1 MSTTSSQDIF
11 RRPHA
16 EEEDSSALPRR
27 MRLGADFVI
36 LRVLGQG
43 GFGITYLAQDKKR
56 GCEVVIKE
64 NLPVD
69 FAARD
74 ARTLQ
79 VRPYHKHR
87 EGYEWAR
94 TRFLEEAQLLA
105 GLEHPNIVS
114 VYRAFEALN
123 TAYYVMPW
131 VGGRELGE
139 AVADHPEGSSEVHLR
154 SILLRLLDALNYLH
168 KNDLLHRDIKP
179 ANILIADNGEPVLID
194 FGAARSMVGNVRR
207 TKVVSQ
213 GYTPIEQTKDDGK
226 LGPWSDLYALGA
238 TFCEL
243 ITGERPP
250 SCIDRL
256 AKKDPY
262 IPLASRRELK
272 EHYTRD
278 FLRSIDKALAVEQK
292 ARWQTAQEWTKALSG
307 KSHSQRFASLLIAF
321 ICLLFGAIFVGLG
334 FRTWSHFH
342 TTPPETEI
350 PLSRT
355 QQQPEPQNKPASPQ
369 RPAAPSGHA
378 PQQPTQQPET
388 APQQHPKLT
397 LRKS

>member
-1 MSTTSSQDIF
+1 
-11 RRPHA
+11 
-16 EEEDSSALPRR
+16 

-43 GFGITYLAQDKKR
+43 GFGITYLARDKKR
-56 GCEVVIKE
+56 DIEVVIKE

-74 ARTLQ
+74 ALTLQ

-105 GLEHPNIVS
+105 GLNHPNIVS

-139 AVADHPEGSSEVHLR
+139 AVADTPEGTTEAYLR
-154 SILLRLLDALNYLH
+154 PILLRLLDALSYLH
-168 KNDLLHRDIKP
+168 ENNLLHRDIKP
-179 ANILIADNGEPVLID
+179 ANILIAHNGEPVLID

-207 TKVVSQ
+207 TTIVSQ
-213 GYTPIEQTKDDGK
+213 GYTPIEQTKDNGK
-226 LGPWSDLYALGA
+226 IGPWSDLYALGA

-256 AKKDPY
+256 ANKDPY
-262 IPLASRRELK
+262 IPLASRRHLRK
-272 EHYTRD
+272 RYTHR
-278 FLRSIDKALAVEQK
+278 FLHSIDKALAVEQED
-292 ARWQTAQEWTKALSG
+292 RWQTAQEWTKALTVTSRR
-307 KSHSQRFASLLIAF
+307 KRFAPLMALFTGIGALLRTLIAIPCAVVRHAVFLRALF
-321 ICLLFGAIFVGLG
+321 IAAILIGIG
-334 FRTWSHFH
+334 FLAWNEVFTKHPVPDSEP
-342 TTPPETEI
+342 TP
-350 PLSRT
+350 T
-355 QQQPEPQNKPASPQ
+355 QQPKPQEPKPDSTQ
-369 RPAAPSGHA
+369 QPAAPSEHA
-378 PQQPTQQPET
+378 PQQPAQQPEI
-388 APQQHPKLT
+388 APSQHPKLN
-397 LRKS
+397 LRAS